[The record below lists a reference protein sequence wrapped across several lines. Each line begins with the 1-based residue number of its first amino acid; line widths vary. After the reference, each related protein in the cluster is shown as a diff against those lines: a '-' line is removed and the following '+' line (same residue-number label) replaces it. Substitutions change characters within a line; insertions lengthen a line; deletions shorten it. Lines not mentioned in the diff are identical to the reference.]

1 MRVPALASALLGMF
15 VAVALLAAC
24 LPERAPAGEGRG
36 HEDAAGTTPQ
46 ASPLKRKE
54 EPASKVVEPRPAPPP
69 APTSECRSILDR
81 VQSIERV
88 APDAAIYRH
97 WAGSAATDFLE
108 RFNREHGTHVQ
119 ADEIAI
125 VISADW
131 GDRAIVLF
139 AHDGCPVETEQV
151 TYGLPVPS
159 DAR

>member
-1 MRVPALASALLGMF
+1 MRTPPLASALLGLL

-24 LPERAPAGEGRG
+24 LPDQAPAGEGRG
-36 HEDAAGTTPQ
+36 HETATTVPKAAGPK
-46 ASPLKRKE
+46 PKE
-54 EPASKVVEPRPAPPP
+54 ERASKVVEPTPTPPSS
-69 APTSECRSILDR
+69 ACRSILDR
-81 VQSIERV
+81 VQSIEKV

-97 WAGSAATDFLE
+97 WAGTAALDFLDQ
-108 RFNREHGTHVQ
+108 FNREHGTKVR

-131 GDRAIVLF
+131 GERAIVLF
-139 AHDGCPVETEQV
+139 AHNGCPVETEQV